1 MKRATTLPVA
11 GLAAALLVLAGCGG
25 DDGAALGPANG
36 AAVPSTPPA
45 AAPPPAGGADAPIL
59 PCTGLDR
66 PVEGAAEVGTGRALP
81 ALTLDCLGGG
91 PAVTLR
97 DLRGPMVLNIWASW
111 CKPCRAEL
119 PFLKAAHADLG
130 DRVRFAALAFE
141 DNDAPAREW
150 MAFHGVPWPSL
161 TDRKGA
167 GQGPLRVPGPPVT
180 LFVNSGGSIVGVHYG
195 QFTSAAQVQDAIAEH
210 LGVS

>member
-1 MKRATTLPVA
+1 MKFAAAPL
-11 GLAAALLVLAGCGG
+11 LAALVVLAGCGG
-25 DDGAALGPANG
+25 GDGSAGEAALEPTLSTAATPVAARGAN
-36 AAVPSTPPA
+36 
-45 AAPPPAGGADAPIL
+45 APIL
-59 PCTGLDR
+59 PCTGLES
-66 PVEGAAEVGTGRALP
+66 PVQGATKLGTGRALP

-91 PAVTLR
+91 PGVTLR
-97 DLRGPMVLNIWASW
+97 DLRGPMVLNVWASW

-119 PFLKAAHADLG
+119 PFLKAAHAAAG

-167 GQGPLRVPGPPVT
+167 SQGPLRVPGPPVT
-180 LFVNSGGSIVGVHYG
+180 LFVNSEGSIVGVHYG

-210 LGVS
+210 LGVP